1 MKKLIRNSLLAAGL
15 AGLSLAA
22 QAAEQKIAT
31 FNLGKALDGYYKTIQ
46 STKAL
51 KEEESDASKEETQ
64 MIENERKHEDD
75 YRKLIEKANDQ
86 AVSAE
91 EREKSRQ
98 SAAEKRTELDN
109 DKQSI
114 TEFDR
119 MATARLR
126 EKVRLKRD
134 DIVKEIEG
142 VVEARA
148 KAGGYT
154 LVLDTSGE
162 SLNGATVV
170 VYTNGQDDLTDGVIK
185 ELNAAAPPGSLDT
198 NSAASSFLLNP
209 TPSK

>member
-1 MKKLIRNSLLAAGL
+1 MIRPVNHDRRFM
-15 AGLSLAA
+15 
-22 QAAEQKIAT
+22 Q
-31 FNLGKALDGYYKTIQ
+31 
-46 STKAL
+46 
-51 KEEESDASKEETQ
+51 
-64 MIENERKHEDD
+64 
-75 YRKLIEKANDQ
+75 
-86 AVSAE
+86 
-91 EREKSRQ
+91 
-98 SAAEKRTELDN
+98 
-109 DKQSI
+109 
-114 TEFDR
+114 FDR

-170 VYTNGQDDLTDGVIK
+170 VYTNGQEDLTDGIIK

-209 TPSK
+209 VSGK